1 MKIRLIVLLILFLI
15 FSSAFF
21 LDRSLDKGEYSN
33 LPIPSAPDD
42 LIFKEANISPYSDTD
57 RKKIDEID
65 INEIDEIIYQ
75 GFSSIYLKRFEV
87 FDEAQK
93 EALFFI
99 DKGFKAYLKPS
110 EGEEFYDLLIG
121 PYVNKSDLS
130 KDQESIR
137 KLTQE
142 KSSIVDYSY

>member
-1 MKIRLIVLLILFLI
+1 MKIRLIILLILFLI

-21 LDRSLDKGEYSN
+21 LDRSLDKGKYSYV
-33 LPIPSAPDD
+33 PIPPAPDN
-42 LIFKEANISPYSDTD
+42 LIFKEANISPYSDAD

-65 INEIDEIIYQ
+65 INEIDEVIYQ

-99 DKGFKAYLKPS
+99 NIANKAYLKPT
-110 EGEEFYDLLIG
+110 EGDEFYDLMIG

-130 KDQESIR
+130 KDQEAIR
-137 KLTQE
+137 KITQE